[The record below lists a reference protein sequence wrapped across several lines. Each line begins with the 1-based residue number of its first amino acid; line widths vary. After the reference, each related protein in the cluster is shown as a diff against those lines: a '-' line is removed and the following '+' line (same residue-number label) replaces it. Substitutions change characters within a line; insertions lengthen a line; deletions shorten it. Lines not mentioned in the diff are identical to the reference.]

1 MAHKENR
8 RKGPIEPPTHG
19 RYDGGKVREELLGAS
34 DDSQISEGE
43 HELYWSV
50 FRLLNN
56 IEFMT
61 HFCLYPHYELWSKL
75 KQYYGFIH

>member
-43 HELYWSV
+43 HELY
-50 FRLLNN
+50 
-56 IEFMT
+56 
-61 HFCLYPHYELWSKL
+61 
-75 KQYYGFIH
+75 